1 MSAHSACVQ
10 QWTGSPSQYRLK
22 KKKKETKK
30 NIKIINTGKK
40 EVQLLTYDMTVYVKN
55 PKKSTKKLLELGRI
69 INLAVNLEKSF
80 VFLYTCN
87 NWKMKSE
94 KLSFT
99 IKAKH

>member
-10 QWTGSPSQYRLK
+10 QWTGSPSQYRRLK
-22 KKKKETKK
+22 KKRNKK

-40 EVQLLTYDMTVYVKN
+40 EVKLLTDDMTVYVKN

-87 NWKMKSE
+87 NWKTKSE

>member
-1 MSAHSACVQ
+1 MNWKSQLVQ
-10 QWTGSPSQYRLK
+10 KVK
-22 KKKKETKK
+22 KKKKK

-40 EVQLLTYDMTVYVKN
+40 EVKLLTDDMTVYVKN

-87 NWKMKSE
+87 NWKTKSE